1 MQCKRENDTIYYKNV
16 PEELPNP
23 PEPKR
28 LATPTEYQ
36 LPAPSLAVSEGIAS
50 TCYAQPAQG
59 SMVYSTTGLASDQP
73 STSMPRARQVIA
85 SQPGQ
90 QPGPQQAADRDQ
102 EVPSDTACWRWL
114 LVVIALPLLAIISL
128 VGAVVWIVLL
138 PLKCCCCPVGM
149 VAQLVWDAFEWMIK
163 APLRG
168 LLWASGKP
176 WKPIKTPPQE
186 THNNK
191 SPV

>member
-1 MQCKRENDTIYYKNV
+1 MQCKRENDTIYYKHI
-16 PEELPNP
+16 PEELPGP

-28 LATPTEYQ
+28 LVTPTEFQ
-36 LPAPSLAVSEGIAS
+36 LPAPSLAVSEGVAS
-50 TCYAQPAQG
+50 TCYASSSAGVGSASVALHQPG
-59 SMVYSTTGLASDQP
+59 
-73 STSMPRARQVIA
+73 TSMDTKQAVA
-85 SQPGQ
+85 GQPGQ
-90 QPGPQQAADRDQ
+90 PPAEVSTIATGQ
-102 EVPSDTACWRWL
+102 EGTSDTACWRWL
-114 LVVIALPLLAIISL
+114 LVIVALPLLAIISV
-128 VGAVVWIVLL
+128 VGIIVWVVLL

-176 WKPIKTPPQE
+176 WKPSKAGTEKQNSKS
-186 THNNK
+186 H